1 MRASDVWDTALR
13 RFSTHPLQAWL
24 TLLGLMVGT
33 ASLIFMITL
42 GLTGRAYV
50 LQQIEGVGANLV
62 WATYTGSVRGGVYR
76 TIEDRITDEDVRAIA
91 ARHDLFSGVTALVD
105 LLGQTSVLNRA
116 TDITVLGTDQNY
128 WSVRR
133 NLRILRGRFLDA
145 DDVEGLAKVCV
156 VSRKLYE
163 ELYRGEEPGTQ
174 TLLTLGMSF
183 AVIGEF
189 EEPVDTLGQGD
200 VTPRTIFIPI
210 SVAWFFKPRKV
221 VDSVFAEVRD
231 ERLVPRAVETLGG
244 MLKERHHP
252 DAQYD
257 VESMTT
263 ILRLSNAISLG
274 LLTTF
279 VLVAAVSVLVGG
291 VGIMN
296 IMLASVE
303 ARVAEVGLRKS
314 LGATRADVMLQFLAE
329 ALLLGTVGSALGV
342 ALGLAVPLLAR
353 PFVDQVTIRISW
365 LSALLSFLFSCG
377 VTLVFGLAPAY
388 KAATLEPAE
397 ALRHE

>member
-1 MRASDVWDTALR
+1 MRSSDVWDTALR

-24 TLLGLMVGT
+24 TLAGLMVGT

-42 GLTGRAYV
+42 GLTGRGYV
-50 LQQIEGVGANLV
+50 RQQIEGVGSRVV
-62 WATYTGSVRGGVYR
+62 WATYTGSVTGGVYR
-76 TIEDRITDEDVRAIA
+76 VLEDRITDEDVRAVQ
-91 ARHDLFSGVTALVD
+91 ARSDLFSGVTVLVD

-128 WSVRR
+128 GAVRR
-133 NLRILRGRFLDA
+133 NLRVLRGRFLDA

-163 ELYRGEEPGTQ
+163 ELYGGEEPGTQ
-174 TLLTLGMSF
+174 TLRTLGMSF
-183 AVIGEF
+183 TVIGEF

-200 VTPRTIFIPI
+200 VMPRTIFIPV
-210 SVAWFFKPRKV
+210 SVAWFFKPRRV

-231 ERLVPRAVETLGG
+231 ERRIPRAVATVEQI
-244 MLKERHHP
+244 LKERHRP

-263 ILRLSNAISLG
+263 VLRVSDAISIG
-274 LLTTF
+274 LLTIF

-303 ARVAEVGLRKS
+303 ARIAEIGLRKS
-314 LGATRADVMLQFLAE
+314 LGATRRDVMLQFLAE
-329 ALLLGTVGSALGV
+329 ALLLGMIGSALGV

-353 PFVDQVTIRISW
+353 LFVDQVTIRISW

-377 VTLVFGLAPAY
+377 VTLAFGLAPAY
-388 KAATLEPAE
+388 RAARLDPSE

>member
-1 MRASDVWDTALR
+1 MRGSDVWETALR

-24 TLLGLMVGT
+24 TLAGLMVGT

-42 GLTGRAYV
+42 GLTGRGYV
-50 LQQIEGVGANLV
+50 RAQIEGVGSRLL
-62 WATYTGSVRGGVYR
+62 WTTYTGSVRGGVYR
-76 TIEDRITDEDVRAIA
+76 VLEDRITDDDVRAVE
-91 ARHDLFSGVTALVD
+91 ARRDLFSGVTRLVD

-116 TDITVLGTDQNY
+116 TDITVLGVDQDY
-128 WSVRR
+128 GTVRR
-133 NLRILRGRFLDA
+133 NLRILRGRFLDE
-145 DDVEGLAKVCV
+145 DDVDGLAKVCV

-163 ELYRGEEPGTQ
+163 ELYGSEEPGTQ
-174 TLLTLGMSF
+174 TLHTLGMGLT
-183 AVIGEF
+183 VIGEF

-200 VTPRTIFIPI
+200 VTPRTIFIPV
-210 SVAWFFKPRKV
+210 SVAWLFKPRKV
-221 VDSVFAEVRD
+221 VDTLFAEVRE
-231 ERLVPRAVETLGG
+231 ERLIPRAVETVEK

-274 LLTTF
+274 LLTIF

-303 ARVAEVGLRKS
+303 ARVAEIGLRKS
-314 LGATRADVMLQFLAE
+314 LGATRRDIMVQFLAE
-329 ALLLGTVGSALGV
+329 ALLIGSIGSALGV
-342 ALGLAVPLLAR
+342 AMGLAVPLLAR
-353 PFVDQVTIRISW
+353 VFVEQVAIRISW

-377 VTLVFGLAPAY
+377 VTLAFGLAPAY
-388 KAATLEPAE
+388 RAATLDPSE

>member
-1 MRASDVWDTALR
+1 MRASDVWETAFR

-42 GLTGRAYV
+42 GLTGRGYV
-50 LQQIEGVGANLV
+50 QQQIEGVGSNLV
-62 WATYTGSVRGGVYR
+62 WVTYTGSVRGGVYR

-91 ARHDLFSGVTALVD
+91 ARRDLFTGVTALVD

-116 TDITVLGTDQNY
+116 ADITVLGTDQNY

-174 TLLTLGMSF
+174 TLRTLGMSF
-183 AVIGEF
+183 TVIGEF
-189 EEPVDTLGQGD
+189 EEPIDTLGQGD
-200 VTPRTIFIPI
+200 VTPRTIFIPV

-221 VDSVFAEVRD
+221 VDSVFAQVRD
-231 ERLVPRAVETLGG
+231 ERLIPRAVETLGG
-244 MLKERHHP
+244 MLRERHHR

-263 ILRLSNAISLG
+263 IRRLSNAISLG
-274 LLTTF
+274 LLTIF

-303 ARVAEVGLRKS
+303 ARVAEIGLRKS
-314 LGATRADVMLQFLAE
+314 LGATRGDVMLQFLAE
-329 ALLLGTVGSALGV
+329 ALLLGMIGSALGV
-342 ALGLAVPLLAR
+342 VLGLAVPLLAR

-377 VTLVFGLAPAY
+377 VTLAFGLAPAY
-388 KAATLEPAE
+388 RAARLDPSE

>member
-1 MRASDVWDTALR
+1 MLRSDVWETALR
-13 RFSTHPLQAWL
+13 RFSTHPLQAGL
-24 TLLGLMVGT
+24 TLAGLMVGT

-42 GLTGRAYV
+42 GLTGRGYV
-50 LQQIEGVGANLV
+50 QDQIEGVGSRLV
-62 WATYTGSVRGGVYR
+62 WASYAGSVSGGVAR
-76 TIEDRITDEDVRAIA
+76 TLEDGITDEDLRAVD
-91 ARHDLFSGVTALVD
+91 ARRDLFSGVTALVN

-116 TDITVLGTDQNY
+116 TEITVLGTDQNY
-128 WSVRR
+128 GIVRR

-163 ELYRGEEPGTQ
+163 ELYHGAEPGGQ
-174 TLLTLGMSF
+174 TLHTLGMGF
-183 AVIGEF
+183 TVVGEF

-200 VTPRTIFIPI
+200 VRPRTIFIPV
-210 SVAWFFKPRKV
+210 SVAWFFKSRKT
-221 VDSVFAEVRD
+221 VDTLFAEVR
-231 ERLVPRAVETLGG
+231 EAGLIPRAVETLEDI
-244 MLKERHHP
+244 LRERHRP
-252 DAQYD
+252 EAQYA

-263 ILRLSNAISLG
+263 VMRVSDAISLG
-274 LLTTF
+274 LLTVF

-303 ARVAEVGLRKS
+303 ARVTEIGLRKS
-314 LGATRADVMLQFLAE
+314 LGATRRDIMLQFLVE
-329 ALLLGTVGSALGV
+329 ALLLGMIGSALGV
-342 ALGLAVPLLAR
+342 VLGLGAPLLAR
-353 PFVDQVTIRISW
+353 LFVDQVTIRISW
-365 LSALLSFLFSCG
+365 PSALMSFLFSCG

-388 KAATLEPAE
+388 RAASLEPVE

>member
-24 TLLGLMVGT
+24 TLAGLMVGT

-42 GLTGRAYV
+42 GLTGRGYV
-50 LQQIEGVGANLV
+50 RQQIEGVGSRLV
-62 WATYTGSVRGGVYR
+62 WVTYTGSVSGGVYR
-76 TIEDRITDEDVRAIA
+76 VLEDRITDEDVRAIA
-91 ARHDLFSGVTALVD
+91 ARRDLFSGVTVLVD
-105 LLGQTSVLNRA
+105 LLGQTSVLNQA
-116 TDITVLGTDQNY
+116 IGITVLGTDQNY
-128 WSVRR
+128 GAVRR

-163 ELYRGEEPGTQ
+163 ELYPGEEPGNQ
-174 TLLTLGMSF
+174 TLRTLGMSF
-183 AVIGEF
+183 TVIGEF
-189 EEPVDTLGQGD
+189 EEPIDTLGQGD
-200 VTPRTIFIPI
+200 VTPRTIFIPV
-210 SVAWFFKPRKV
+210 SVAWFFKPRRV
-221 VDSVFAEVRD
+221 VDAVFTEVRD
-231 ERLVPRAVETLGG
+231 ERLIPRAVETLEG
-244 MLKERHHP
+244 MLKERHRP

-263 ILRLSNAISLG
+263 VLRVSNAISIG
-274 LLTTF
+274 LLTIF
-279 VLVAAVSVLVGG
+279 ILVAAVSVLVGG

-303 ARVAEVGLRKS
+303 ARIAEIGLRKS
-314 LGATRADVMLQFLAE
+314 LGATRRDVMLQFLAE
-329 ALLLGTVGSALGV
+329 ALLLGMIGSALGV
-342 ALGLAVPLLAR
+342 ALGLAGPLLAR
-353 PFVDQVTIRISW
+353 PFVDEVTIRISW

-377 VTLVFGLAPAY
+377 VTLAFGLAPAY
-388 KAATLEPAE
+388 RAARLDPSE

>member
-1 MRASDVWDTALR
+1 MRGSDVWETALR

-24 TLLGLMVGT
+24 TLAGLMVGT

-42 GLTGRAYV
+42 GLTGRGYV
-50 LQQIEGVGANLV
+50 RAQIEGVGSRLL
-62 WATYTGSVRGGVYR
+62 WTTYTGSVRGGVYR
-76 TIEDRITDEDVRAIA
+76 VLEDRITDGDVRAVE
-91 ARHDLFSGVTALVD
+91 ARRDLFSGVTRLVD
-105 LLGQTSVLNRA
+105 LVGQTPVLSRV
-116 TDITVLGTDQNY
+116 TDITVLGVDEDY
-128 WSVRR
+128 GAVRR
-133 NLRILRGRFLDA
+133 NLRILRGRFLDE
-145 DDVEGLAKVCV
+145 DDVDGLAKVCV

-163 ELYRGEEPGTQ
+163 ELYGGEEPGTQ
-174 TLLTLGMSF
+174 TLRTLGMAF
-183 AVIGEF
+183 TVIGEF

-200 VTPRTIFIPI
+200 VTPRTIFIPV
-210 SVAWFFKPRKV
+210 SVAWLFKPRKV
-221 VDSVFAEVRD
+221 VDTLFAEVRE
-231 ERLVPRAVETLGG
+231 ERLIPRAVDTLEK

-274 LLTTF
+274 LLTIF

-303 ARVAEVGLRKS
+303 ARVAEIGLRKS
-314 LGATRADVMLQFLAE
+314 LGATRRDIMVQFLAE
-329 ALLLGTVGSALGV
+329 ALLIGSVGSALGV
-342 ALGLAVPLLAR
+342 AVGLAVPLLAR
-353 PFVDQVTIRISW
+353 VFVEQVTIRISW

-377 VTLVFGLAPAY
+377 VTLAFGLAPAY
-388 KAATLEPAE
+388 RAATLDPSE

>member
-1 MRASDVWDTALR
+1 MRPSDVWETALR

-24 TLLGLMVGT
+24 TLAGLMVGT

-42 GLTGRAYV
+42 GLTGRGYV
-50 LQQIEGVGANLV
+50 QDQIEGVGSRLV
-62 WATYTGSVRGGVYR
+62 WATYTGSVRGGVAR
-76 TIEDRITDEDVRAIA
+76 ILEDRITDEDVRAVE
-91 ARHDLFSGVTALVD
+91 ARRDLFSGVTTLVD

-128 WSVRR
+128 GAVRR

-156 VSRKLYE
+156 VSRRLYE
-163 ELYRGEEPGTQ
+163 ELYHGEEPGSQ
-174 TLLTLGMSF
+174 TLRTLGMSF
-183 AVIGEF
+183 TVIGEF

-200 VTPRTIFIPI
+200 VTPRTIFIPV
-210 SVAWFFKPRKV
+210 SVAWFFKPRKI

-231 ERLVPRAVETLGG
+231 ERLIPRAVTTLEG

-252 DAQYD
+252 DAQYA

-263 ILRLSNAISLG
+263 VLRVSNAISLG
-274 LLTTF
+274 LLTIF

-296 IMLASVE
+296 VMLASVE
-303 ARVAEVGLRKS
+303 ARIPEIGLRKS
-314 LGATRADVMLQFLAE
+314 LGATRGDVMLQFLAE
-329 ALLLGTVGSALGV
+329 ALLLGMIGSALGV
-342 ALGLAVPLLAR
+342 VLGLAVPILAR
-353 PFVDQVTIRISW
+353 LFVHQVTIRISW

-377 VTLVFGLAPAY
+377 VTLAFGLAPAY
-388 KAATLEPAE
+388 RAASLEPAE